1 MIDAHHH
8 LWRRARGD
16 YGWLTPDLQ
25 PLYRDFEPEDL
36 VPDLIAAEVT
46 GTVLVQAAP
55 TEAET
60 DHLLSIATL
69 WPMARAVVGW
79 TDLTARGAPARIE
92 SLAARP
98 RLAGLRPMIQDEP
111 DPAWML
117 QPSVARALSAM
128 ATVGLRLDALVRP
141 HHLSALVQLVDRHPD
156 LAVVIDHAA
165 KPDIAADG
173 FAAWASGITELSRCP
188 HVYCKLSGLLT
199 EAGARTADADLAPY
213 VDHLLDSFGPSRL
226 MWGSDWPVLLLA
238 GDYRG
243 WLAQSRR
250 LLAAL
255 SADEQSWIFQGAATA
270 FYGLETTV

>member
-8 LWRRARGD
+8 LWRLARGD
-16 YGWLTPDLQ
+16 CGWLTPDLA
-25 PLYRDFEPEDL
+25 PIYRDFEPEDL
-36 VPDLIAAEVT
+36 TPLLIAAGVT

-60 DHLLSIATL
+60 DHLLRIASA

-79 TDLTARGAPARIE
+79 TDFTAPGAPIQIE

-98 RLAGLRPMIQDEP
+98 GLAGLRPMIQDEP
-111 DPAWML
+111 DPEWML
-117 QPSVARALSAM
+117 QPSVSRALEAM
-128 ATVGLRLDALVRP
+128 ATCGLRLDALVRP
-141 HHLSALVQLVDRHPD
+141 NHLSALVQLIDQHPD

-173 FAAWASGITELSRCP
+173 FAAWASGITKLSLRP
-188 HVYCKLSGLLT
+188 QVYCKLSGLLT
-199 EAGARTADADLAPY
+199 EAGARSADADLAPY

-238 GDYRG
+238 GDYAS

-255 SADEQSWIFQGAATA
+255 SADEQSLIFQGAATA
-270 FYGLETTV
+270 FYGLETSV